1 MKGRQSSFVS
11 TIARAAFLTMLT
23 LSLLKAQQN
32 VVDRIVAVV
41 DKEIITESDIHERI
55 TYAALQNRLD
65 PKSPDLR
72 HQVMENLIAEKLM
85 LAQAILDSVAVTEDE
100 VTRSLDQQ
108 FQNFVKQA
116 GSEQALE
123 KVYGKPVSR
132 MKREFRPEMRKQLLI
147 QKLRQQREANL
158 SVSRREVEEFFE
170 SYKDSL
176 PRVPE
181 EVDISHIF
189 IVPKP
194 DTSLE
199 NKTRLQLNALRDSI
213 VAGGDFADFAK
224 RYSQDPNGATGGDLG
239 WAKRGVAFVPEFE
252 EAVFALKEKE
262 ISPVVKTEFGFHLIQ
277 LLERRG
283 ESVHARHILL
293 RTEKG
298 PASDTAAIHL
308 LSALRDSILQGKSLA
323 ELARRYSEDED
334 TKSIGGDLGQISVDQ
349 LEADFSSVVKDLKA
363 GEISQPHRVT
373 MKNSYGYQIVFLKK
387 RVAAH
392 SVNLTDDYRRTEQM
406 ALYVKR
412 NKMNAAWIEELKKNI
427 YVDIRTQE

>member
-1 MKGRQSSFVS
+1 MKGRTCSVVS
-11 TIARAAFLTMLT
+11 TIARAAFLIAIAIT
-23 LSLLKAQQN
+23 SARSQQN

-41 DKEIITESDIHERI
+41 DKEIITESDVQDRL

-65 PKSPDLR
+65 PKSPELR
-72 HQVMENLIAEKLM
+72 RQILDNLVAEKLM

-100 VTRSLDQQ
+100 VNKALDQQ
-108 FQNFVKQA
+108 FQNFIRQA
-116 GSEQALE
+116 GSEQQLE

-147 QKLRQQREANL
+147 QRLRQQREQNL
-158 SVSRREVEEFFE
+158 SVARREVEEFFE

-181 EVDISHIF
+181 EVELSHIF

-199 NKTRLQLNALRDSI
+199 NITRIQLNGIRDSI
-213 VAGGDFADFAK
+213 MAGGDFADFAR
-224 RYSQDPNGATGGDLG
+224 RYSQDANGSKGGDLG
-239 WAKRGVAFVPEFE
+239 WAKRGLAFVPEFE

-298 PASDTAAIHL
+298 PASDSAAIHL
-308 LSALRDSILQGKSLA
+308 LSALRDSIIQGKSMA
-323 ELARRYSEDED
+323 ELARKYSEDDE
-334 TKSIGGDLGQISVDQ
+334 TKSVGGDLGQVSVDQ
-349 LEADFSSVVKDLKA
+349 MEADFSSVVKSLKA
-363 GEISQPHRVT
+363 GDISQPHRVS
-373 MKNSYGYQIVFLKK
+373 MKNAYGYQIVFLKK
-387 RVAAH
+387 RVAGHAA
-392 SVNLTDDYRRTEQM
+392 NLTDDYRRVEQM
-406 ALYVKR
+406 ALYIKR
-412 NKMNAAWIEELKKNI
+412 NKINAAWIEELKKNI
-427 YVDIRTQE
+427 YYELRTQQ

>member
-1 MKGRQSSFVS
+1 MKGRASSFVS
-11 TIARAAFLTMLT
+11 IITRATLLTVLA
-23 LSLLKAQQN
+23 LGPLKSQQN

-41 DKEIITESDIHERI
+41 DKEIITESDVHERI

-65 PKSPDLR
+65 PKNPELR
-72 HQVMENLIAEKLM
+72 RQVLENLIAEKLM
-85 LAQAILDSVAVTEDE
+85 LAQAILDSVAVTEEE

-108 FQNFVKQA
+108 FQNFVRQA
-116 GSEQALE
+116 GSEQQLE

-147 QKLRQQREANL
+147 QRLRQQREANL
-158 SVSRREVEEFFE
+158 SVARREVEEFFE
-170 SYKDSL
+170 AYKDSL
-176 PRVPE
+176 PKVPE

-189 IVPKP
+189 IVPKA

-199 NKTRLQLNALRDSI
+199 NKTRQELNAIRDSI
-213 VAGGDFADFAK
+213 VAGGNFADFAR
-224 RYSQDPNGATGGDLG
+224 RYSQDPNGANGGDLG

-277 LLERRG
+277 LIERRG

-298 PASDTAAIHL
+298 PASDSAAVHL
-308 LSALRDSILQGKSLA
+308 LSALRDSIVQGRSLA
-323 ELARRYSEDED
+323 EFARRYSEDEE
-334 TKSIGGDLGQISVDQ
+334 TKSIGGDLGQVSVDQ
-349 LEADFSSVVKDLKA
+349 LEADFLSVVKDLKS
-363 GEISQPHRVT
+363 GEVSPPHRIT
-373 MKNSYGYQIVFLKK
+373 MKNAYGYQIVLLKK

-392 SVNLTDDYRRTEQM
+392 SVNLSNDYKRVEQM

-412 NKMNAAWIEELKKNI
+412 NKMNAAWLEELKNSI
-427 YVDIRTQE
+427 YCEIRVQQ